1 VSPGWNVKPP
11 KDDNEYFERMTKS
24 VFSAGLNSRVVD
36 KKWPDLQKA
45 FSGFSLNKVAK
56 LSEKN
61 VKALMNDEGIVRN
74 EKKIRATVHN
84 ANEFL
89 KLQKDPGSFR
99 EYLESF
105 KKDEDGLLADLQAK
119 FKHLGQSTSRT
130 FLWSVGYQL
139 TPNKEEK
146 KWMAS
151 HK

>member
-24 VFSAGLNSRVVD
+24 VFSAGLNWRVVD
-36 KKWPDLQKA
+36 KKWPISQKA